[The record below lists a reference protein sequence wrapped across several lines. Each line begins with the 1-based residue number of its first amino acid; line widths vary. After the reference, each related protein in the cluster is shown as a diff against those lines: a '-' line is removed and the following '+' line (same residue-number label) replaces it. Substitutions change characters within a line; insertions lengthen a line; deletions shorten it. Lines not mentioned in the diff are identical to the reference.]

1 MCLILSFHYYAPTEV
16 VFGPDAEKQTGA
28 LVHKYGAKS
37 VLIHYGSPR
46 VVKTGLVPAIEKSL
60 DALGS
65 VWFELGG
72 VVPNPHLSKVREGID
87 LGRKEKIMIVA
98 V

>member
-28 LVHKYGAKS
+28 LV
-37 VLIHYGSPR
+37 
-46 VVKTGLVPAIEKSL
+46 
-60 DALGS
+60 
-65 VWFELGG
+65 
-72 VVPNPHLSKVREGID
+72 PNPHLSKVREGID